1 MAFSKQRK
9 AKLQLIWAFLVAQ
22 LLKKSPAMQET
33 QVQSLGQE
41 DLEKDMT
48 SHSSI
53 LAGKIP
59 WRGLKKKKNYNL
71 SGDLHIQGKFH
82 TAMNAG
88 SEACK

>member
-1 MAFSKQRK
+1 
-9 AKLQLIWAFLVAQ
+9 
-22 LLKKSPAMQET
+22 MQET

-41 DLEKDMT
+41 YLLEKDMT

-53 LAGKIP
+53 FAGKIP
-59 WRGLKKKKNYNL
+59 WRGLKKKKNHNL
-71 SGDLHIQGKFH
+71 SGDLHIQGKYH